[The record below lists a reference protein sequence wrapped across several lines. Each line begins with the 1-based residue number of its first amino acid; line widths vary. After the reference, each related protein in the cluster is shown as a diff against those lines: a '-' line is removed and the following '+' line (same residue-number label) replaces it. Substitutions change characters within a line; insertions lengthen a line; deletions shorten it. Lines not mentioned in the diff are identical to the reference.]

1 MSQAPPRPSTKA
13 RGNISQPIWF
23 VTPIKVMIASTMP
36 SAAMWIGMV
45 RTSAGMTTAPVSASH
60 GWKLI
65 AAHAVGGRLAWWTAW
80 AMRNSFGRCIQ
91 RCVQ

>member
-1 MSQAPPRPSTKA
+1 M
-13 RGNISQPIWF
+13 WF
-23 VTPIKVMIASTMP
+23 VTPISVMIVSTVP
-36 SAAMWIGMV
+36 SAATWIGTTN
-45 RTSAGMTTAPVSASH
+45 TSAGMTTAPVSASH

-80 AMRNSFGRCIQ
+80 ATRNGAGRCIS